1 MLKESFPP
9 VCGLSPKFLILGSLP
24 GDKSLEQQQYYAH
37 PQNRFWKL
45 LFHLMEK
52 KYESDYSK
60 RIQLLEDHHI
70 ALWDTCASAIRPGS
84 MDTAILSELPNDI
97 ISLLQHVTSIQ
108 HVIFN
113 GNKAKQLYDRYHK
126 RLSQISYHSLPST
139 SPANARFS
147 FDKLADSWSI
157 LKSV

>member
-1 MLKESFPP
+1 
-9 VCGLSPKFLILGSLP
+9 
-24 GDKSLEQQQYYAH
+24 
-37 PQNRFWKL
+37 
-45 LFHLMEK
+45 MEK

-147 FDKLADSWSI
+147 FDKLVDSWSI